1 MNETGTSK
9 ETFPFSRLIYSF
21 IYLLFLP
28 VLLLLLAGDWRWMEG
43 WIFSA
48 IFVLGSC
55 ATLLYLYFTD
65 PELLKERYGS
75 PVQKEQKPWD
85 RVLLSVFFLE
95 FLIWFAIMPLEAKR
109 YRWSLAFPFG
119 IRVAGMVFVILGFY
133 VVFAAL
139 RENTFAAPVVK
150 MQKERG
156 QHVISTG
163 PYAIVRH
170 PMYAG
175 ATLLFIGGPML
186 LSSNAGMMLGV
197 VLIVTIAIRSLGE
210 EAMLKEELPG
220 YREYMQVVRNRII
233 PFLF

>member
-1 MNETGTSK
+1 MTQA
-9 ETFPFSRLIYSF
+9 TFPLSRLIYSF
-21 IYLLFLP
+21 IYLLFFP
-28 VLLLLLAGDWRWMEG
+28 VLLLVLAGDWRWMEG

-55 ATLLYLYFTD
+55 ATLIYLYFTD

-85 RVLLSVFFLE
+85 KVLLLVFFLE
-95 FLIWFAIMPLEAKR
+95 FLIWFAIMPLEKR
-109 YRWSLAFPFG
+109 FGWLGTFPLG
-119 IRVAGMVFVILGFY
+119 PRVTGMVFMVIGFY
-133 VVFAAL
+133 VLFSAL

-170 PMYAG
+170 PMYSG

-186 LSSNAGMMLGV
+186 LSSNAGMIVGF

-210 EAMLKEELPG
+210 EAMLREELPG
-220 YREYMQVVRNRII
+220 YREYMQVVRSRII

>member
-1 MNETGTSK
+1 MSTAP
-9 ETFPFSRLIYSF
+9 FPLSRLIYSF
-21 IYLLFLP
+21 IYLLFFP
-28 VLLLLLAGDWRWMEG
+28 LLLLVLAGDWRWMEG

-85 RVLLSVFFLE
+85 KVLLLVFFLE
-95 FLIWFAIMPLEAKR
+95 FLIWFALMPLDAKR
-109 YRWSLAFPFG
+109 FGWSATFPLWP
-119 IRVAGMVFVILGFY
+119 RVAGMVLMVVGFY
-133 VVFAAL
+133 VLFSAL
-139 RENTFAAPVVK
+139 KENTFAAPVVK

-163 PYAIVRH
+163 PYSIVRH
-170 PMYAG
+170 PMYTG
-175 ATLLFIGGPML
+175 ATLLFIGGPLL
-186 LSSNAGMMLGV
+186 LSSNAGMIVGFG
-197 VLIVTIAIRSLGE
+197 LIVTIAIRSLGE
-210 EAMLKEELPG
+210 EAMLREELPG
-220 YREYMQVVRNRII
+220 YREYMQIVRNRII